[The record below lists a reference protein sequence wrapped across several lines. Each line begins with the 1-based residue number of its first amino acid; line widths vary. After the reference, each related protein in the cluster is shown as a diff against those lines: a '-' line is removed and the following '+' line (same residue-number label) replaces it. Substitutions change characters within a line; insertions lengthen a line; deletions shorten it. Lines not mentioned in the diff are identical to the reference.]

1 MACCSSAEAC
11 ASSTWASYC
20 STVIRSCVFDAGQLF
35 LELSSD
41 GKRARVERPQVATR
55 ILGRRVIGEEHEE
68 ETARRIIV
76 AQHRPNHQ
84 IDLARAAVERHRD
97 VLDFDAC
104 PLPGALIEGGAE
116 IGAQLR
122 EDQPAQVP

>member
-1 MACCSSAEAC
+1 MAIG
-11 ASSTWASYC
+11 
-20 STVIRSCVFDAGQLF
+20 V
-35 LELSSD
+35 EL
-41 GKRARVERPQVATR
+41 GVERPQVATR

-68 ETARRIIV
+68 ETARRIVV
-76 AQHRPNHQ
+76 AQYRPNHQ
-84 IDLARAAVERHRD
+84 IDLTRAAVERHRD

-104 PLPGALIEGGAE
+104 PLTGALIEGGAE